1 MKVLAATLLAAGLSL
16 STSSHSAAIDFI
28 DNGYYTT
35 DTISGLD
42 WLDITETT
50 NKSLN
55 YVTSQLGTGGAY
67 EGWRY
72 ATGAEVLT
80 MTHNYTEF
88 NYVVIGTSYHAPTD
102 AFTGLLDLI
111 GTTTT
116 NTSLKSETLRGLI
129 ADINLDNGLHYT
141 SKIQNYTF
149 SAHANSFVAPYSSTA
164 SSDLVFSRLGS
175 FLVRDNGVAIS
186 AVPIPAAVL
195 LFAPAL
201 LGFLGVR
208 HKRRAQSF
216 LALGCTSTYCI

>member
-1 MKVLAATLLAAGLSL
+1 MKVLATTLLAAGLSL
-16 STSSHSAAIDFI
+16 STLSHSAAIDFI

-72 ATGAEVLT
+72 ATGDEVLN
-80 MTHNYTEF
+80 MAYNYTEF
-88 NYVVIGTSYHAPTD
+88 NFVVIGTAYHAPTG

-116 NTSLKSETLRGLI
+116 NTSLKYETLRGLI
-129 ADINLDNGLHYT
+129 ADINLDNGLHYSST
-141 SKIQNYTF
+141 IYNYTYPAL
-149 SAHANSFVAPYSSTA
+149 SNSSVAPYTSTA
-164 SSDLVFSRLGS
+164 SSDLAFSALGS
-175 FLVRDNGVAIS
+175 FLVRDNGGAIS

-201 LGFLGVR
+201 LGFLGLR
-208 HKRRAQSF
+208 HKRRVQSYI
-216 LALGCTSTYCI
+216 ALSCTNTGCI